1 MPVVTPPRPG
11 CAFRVAAIG
20 HRWDRLAIGDADIVR
35 NQFRSILDDI
45 AGTVDEMAAAPESGF
60 APAPVSLTLF
70 SALAEGTDR
79 LAAEAALQTEDRWG
93 LHALAPF
100 DLPHYERDFET
111 PSSAPRSVEHFRTLW
126 HAAAARTVLD
136 GVPGDFDAYAPLAR
150 ALIDLCDIL
159 VVVWDGEHGRGPGG
173 TAASVLHA
181 RRDDIAIIRIDAR
194 TPAECWLENL
204 ERPDQGRAERLS
216 VLGSRL
222 RSLLAPPRPVR
233 RTDER
238 APIDLRADYFAE
250 RIPAHPQPRV
260 HDRVV
265 ALLQGTAVDGRRIPF
280 RDRLARSRQAGAA
293 TATSDDPGIATRD
306 AWAPRWSRMPASVRD
321 QVLDRFADH
330 HGWADRLATIYGAA
344 FRQTFTW
351 IFMLAWIAV
360 LAAYLGAVRFDV
372 SPIGV
377 SVVVSIEI
385 GVLATINLLVHRGR
399 HRRLH
404 ERWLDYRSLAE
415 RIRHL
420 AVLWPL
426 ARSTPL
432 VRVPL
437 SPLAGDPRESW
448 VGWVLR
454 GVAREAGMIEG
465 TLDHAHALACRDLL
479 RDAEL
484 EPQRAFHRSTMSRA
498 AQVQHLL
505 AQFAER
511 LFFAAL
517 VLASVH
523 LLLGLAARW
532 SSGIGPATGVV
543 ELVLAGCGVA
553 LPAIAASIHGFLG
566 TGDFAGIAVRS
577 ASIEPQLAQ
586 ADVRLGRLDPLNMTT
601 VGELAVEVTALMER
615 ELSAWRNVAQTREL
629 ETP

>member
-1 MPVVTPPRPG
+1 MPFATPPRPR

-20 HRWDRLAIGDADIVR
+20 HRWDRLAVRDENTIR
-35 NQFRSILDDI
+35 NQFRSILGAI
-45 AGTVDEMAAAPESGF
+45 AATVDEVAAAPEAGF
-60 APAPVSLTLF
+60 APAQAPLTLF

-79 LAAEAALQTEDRWG
+79 LAAEAVLQTADRWC

-100 DLPHYERDFET
+100 DLLHYERDFQT
-111 PSSAPRSVEHFRTLW
+111 SASAPRSVEHFRTLW

-136 GVPGDFDAYAPLAR
+136 GVPGEFDAYAPLAR
-150 ALIDLCDIL
+150 ALVDLCDIL
-159 VVVWDGEHGRGPGG
+159 IVVWDGEHGRGPGG
-173 TAASVLHA
+173 TAASVQQA
-181 RRDDIAIIRIDAR
+181 RRDDIAVIRIDAK

-204 ERPDQGRAERLS
+204 ERPDHGRAERLTR
-216 VLGSRL
+216 LDGRL

-233 RTDER
+233 DAGEP

-250 RIPAHPQPRV
+250 RIPARPVPRV

-265 ALLQGTAVDGRRIPF
+265 ALLQATTVDGRRIPF
-280 RDRLARSRQAGAA
+280 RDRLTRARQAGATPA
-293 TATSDDPGIATRD
+293 LDDPGLATRD
-306 AWAPRWSRMPASVRD
+306 AWTPRWSRIPASVRD

-330 HGWADRLATIYGAA
+330 HGWADRLATAYGAA

-351 IFMLAWIAV
+351 VFMLAWIAV
-360 LAAYLGAVRFDV
+360 LAAYLGAVRLDV
-372 SPIGV
+372 SPVGI
-377 SVVVSIEI
+377 SIVVLIEI

-415 RIRHL
+415 RLRHL

-448 VGWVLR
+448 VGWMLR

-484 EPQRAFHRSTMSRA
+484 DPQRAFHRGTMSRA

-511 LFFAAL
+511 LFLAAL
-517 VLASVH
+517 VLAALH
-523 LLLGLAARW
+523 LVIGFVTHWSPGL
-532 SSGIGPATGVV
+532 GPATHAI

-553 LPAIAASIHGFLG
+553 FPAIAASIHGFLG
-566 TGDFAGIAVRS
+566 TGDFAGIAIRS
-577 ASIEPQLAQ
+577 ASMEPQLAQ
-586 ADVRLGRLDPLNMTT
+586 ADVRLGRLDPLNTTT

>member
-1 MPVVTPPRPG
+1 MPHETPPRPR

-20 HRWDRLAIGDADIVR
+20 HRWDRLAIRDEGIVR
-35 NQFRSILDDI
+35 NQFRSILGEI
-45 AGTVDEMAAAPESGF
+45 AAIVDEVAAAPEAGF
-60 APAPVSLTLF
+60 APAQVPLTLF

-79 LAAEAALQTEDRWG
+79 LAAEAVLQTGDRWC

-100 DLPHYERDFET
+100 DLPHYERDFQT
-111 PSSAPRSVEHFRTLW
+111 PASAPRSVEHFRTLW
-126 HAAAARTVLD
+126 HAAAARTILD
-136 GVPGDFDAYAPLAR
+136 GVPGEFDAYAPLAR
-150 ALIDLCDIL
+150 ALVDLCDIL
-159 VVVWDGEHGRGPGG
+159 IVVWDGEHGRGPGG
-173 TAASVLHA
+173 TAASVQQA
-181 RRDDIAIIRIDAR
+181 RRDDIAIIRIDAK
-194 TPAECWLENL
+194 TPADCWLENL
-204 ERPDQGRAERLS
+204 ERPDHGRAEL
-216 VLGSRL
+216 LAGLDGRL
-222 RSLLAPPRPVR
+222 RALLAPPRPVR
-233 RTDER
+233 DAGER

-250 RIPAHPQPRV
+250 RIPARPVPRV

-265 ALLQGTAVDGRRIPF
+265 ALLQARTVDGRRIPF
-280 RDRLARSRQAGAA
+280 GERLARARKAGAFA
-293 TATSDDPGIATRD
+293 ALDDPGLATRD
-306 AWAPRWSRMPASVRD
+306 AWTPRWSRMPAAVRD

-330 HGWADRLATIYGAA
+330 HGWADRLATAYGAA

-351 IFMLAWIAV
+351 VFMLAWIAV
-360 LAAYLGAVRFDV
+360 LAAYLGAVRLDI
-372 SPIGV
+372 SPAGV
-377 SVVVSIEI
+377 SIVVVIEI

-415 RIRHL
+415 RLRHL

-448 VGWVLR
+448 VGWMLR

-465 TLDHAHALACRDLL
+465 TLDHAHAVACRDLL

-484 EPQRAFHRSTMSRA
+484 EPQRAFHRGTMSRA

-511 LFFAAL
+511 LFLAAL
-517 VLASVH
+517 VLAALH
-523 LLLGLAARW
+523 LVVGIVTRW
-532 SSGIGPATGVV
+532 SPSLEPATHVI

-553 LPAIAASIHGFLG
+553 FPAIAASLHGFLG
-566 TGDFAGIAVRS
+566 TGDFAGIAIRS
-577 ASIEPQLAQ
+577 ASMEPQLAQ
-586 ADVRLGRLDPLNMTT
+586 VDVRLARLDPLNTTT
-601 VGELAVEVTALMER
+601 VGELAVEATAVMER